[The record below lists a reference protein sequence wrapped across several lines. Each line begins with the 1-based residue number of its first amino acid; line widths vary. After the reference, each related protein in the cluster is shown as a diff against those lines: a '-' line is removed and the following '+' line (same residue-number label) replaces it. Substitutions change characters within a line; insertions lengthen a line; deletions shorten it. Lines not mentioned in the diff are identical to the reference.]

1 MEQDAYQ
8 WFLFNKL
15 VRICKRNRV
24 RCNQYYRDTKSKL
37 KYLRN
42 IMIYFEIKKT
52 DNEYILDK
60 FGVTILLIIP
70 FYFILFFYN
79 N

>member
-1 MEQDAYQ
+1 
-8 WFLFNKL
+8 
-15 VRICKRNRV
+15 
-24 RCNQYYRDTKSKL
+24 
-37 KYLRN
+37 
-42 IMIYFEIKKT
+42 MIYFEIKKT